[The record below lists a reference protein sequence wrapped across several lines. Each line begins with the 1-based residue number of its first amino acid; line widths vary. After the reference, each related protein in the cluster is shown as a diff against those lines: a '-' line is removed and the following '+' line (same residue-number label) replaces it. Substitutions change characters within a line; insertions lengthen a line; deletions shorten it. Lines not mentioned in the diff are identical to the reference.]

1 MISLERQSF
10 HTVSELK
17 PLTIFVLLFTILSII
32 LLTTPAAYA
41 YEPFSPDKIALG
53 SDGNI
58 YASMG
63 GNLSMQSYLHV
74 YTPDGRETGLIDKGT
89 SGDFAVDRQGNVY
102 LLDSANK
109 TITKVS
115 NDGQRSLLWE
125 SNRSSAYYSG
135 NIAVDNA
142 GNIYVTEYALDMA
155 NSTGENLPNLIDSRI
170 LKLNSGGEVVKIYGG
185 SPPFPMNN
193 PLMLTIGFDGTVY
206 ATDSDNRIYLLTPD
220 GNMSVLGKLGQA
232 NGTFNMIIH
241 ATFGED
247 GYLYVTEYG
256 NRRVQKLYPNGTF
269 VAKWTG
275 CGQDEFIYPSGVTA
289 DKNGRVYVADWHD
302 QRIVWFDGN
311 NYTFGD
317 NRTTNVAGKGVLWDT
332 VVAGD
337 NYTVMSQKVA
347 AENAAAETPG
357 FTFGTMIFSLIGLL
371 ALAGLKI
378 R

>member
-1 MISLERQSF
+1 M
-10 HTVSELK
+10 K
-17 PLTIFVLLFTILSII
+17 PFTIIVLLLTIISVILF
-32 LLTTPAAYA
+32 TTPAAHA
-41 YEPFSPDKIALG
+41 YEPFSPDKIELG

-58 YASMG
+58 YASLG
-63 GNLSMQSYLHV
+63 GNYSMQSYLHV
-74 YTPDGRETGLIDKGT
+74 YSPDGREIRLIENRL
-89 SGDFAVDRQGNVY
+89 SGDFAVDSKDNVY

-115 NDGQRSLLWE
+115 KDDRRSLFWQ

-170 LKLNSGGEVVKIYGG
+170 LKLNSSGEVVKIYGG

-220 GNMSVLGKLGQA
+220 GNMSALGKLGQA

-275 CGQDEFIYPSGVTA
+275 CGQDGFIYPSGVTA

-357 FTFGTMIFSLIGLL
+357 FTLVTLAMSFIVLFGL
-371 ALAGLKI
+371 ACLRK
-378 R
+378 